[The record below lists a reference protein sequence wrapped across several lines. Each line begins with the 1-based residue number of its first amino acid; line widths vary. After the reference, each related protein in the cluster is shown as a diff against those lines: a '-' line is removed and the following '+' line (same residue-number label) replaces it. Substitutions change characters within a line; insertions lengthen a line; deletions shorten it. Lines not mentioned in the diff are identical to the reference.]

1 MFYWEIGQSRDGESR
16 NPCAKEVHVQK
27 QECKWT
33 VRETEE
39 EREGGGRE
47 RVRETV
53 SLSNITEHILKIA
66 PYPWPTV
73 QLPWRPNHRSY

>member
-1 MFYWEIGQSRDGESR
+1 MFYWEIDQSRDGESR

-39 EREGGGRE
+39 EREGGGQRE
-47 RVRETV
+47 SEGDSESV
-53 SLSNITEHILKIA
+53 
-66 PYPWPTV
+66 
-73 QLPWRPNHRSY
+73 

>member
-39 EREGGGRE
+39 EREGEGQRE
-47 RVRETV
+47 SEGDSESV
-53 SLSNITEHILKIA
+53 
-66 PYPWPTV
+66 
-73 QLPWRPNHRSY
+73 